1 MRVLLDECVARQLVN
16 ELAAFEVKT
25 VRDMGWTGVKNGAL
39 IELARGSFEA
49 IFTVDRDFG
58 GTYPGEL
65 PIGVVILEVGS
76 TDPVLLRPHMPA
88 VVSALLTVRAGAV
101 VRVGA

>member
-1 MRVLLDECVARQLVN
+1 VPRQLAK

-39 IELARGSFEA
+39 IDLAQGSFEA

-58 GTYPGEL
+58 GTYQAPL
-65 PIGVVILEVGS
+65 PIGVVVLEVGS
-76 TDPVLLRPHMPA
+76 TYPLLLRPHMPA
-88 VVSALLTVRAGAV
+88 VAIALQSVRAGQV
-101 VRVGA
+101 IRVGT